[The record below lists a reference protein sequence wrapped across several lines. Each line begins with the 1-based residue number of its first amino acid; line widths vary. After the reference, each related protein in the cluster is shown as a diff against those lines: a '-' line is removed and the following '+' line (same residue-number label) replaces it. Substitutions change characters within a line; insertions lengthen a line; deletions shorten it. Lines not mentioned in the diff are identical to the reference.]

1 MYTWGFINRA
11 VAEAADGMPTQALYA
26 LLAFIS
32 ALCVNPPEAGAVG
45 GQGWRMPTMAFG
57 PRGEGMVSVLVVADE
72 KVLLITQVAWLA

>member
-11 VAEAADGMPTQALYA
+11 VADAADGMPAQGLYA

-32 ALCVNPPEAGAVG
+32 ALCVNPPETGAGG
-45 GQGWRMPTMAFG
+45 EGWRMPTMTFG

-72 KVLLITQVAWLA
+72 KALLITQVAWLG